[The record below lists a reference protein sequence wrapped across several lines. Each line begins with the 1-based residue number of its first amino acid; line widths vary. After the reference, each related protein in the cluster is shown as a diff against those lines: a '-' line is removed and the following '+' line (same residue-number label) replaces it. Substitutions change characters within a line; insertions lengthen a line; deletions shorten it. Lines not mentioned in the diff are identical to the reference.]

1 MSDTTGSAN
10 HDPQHAT
17 VTTDGREQSILA
29 ILAAEIKRPKARLAE
44 TIGLLDDGNTIPFIA
59 RYRKEVTGEMDE
71 ETLRT
76 LSERL
81 DYLRALEN
89 RKHEVLRL
97 IAEQGK
103 LTPDLEQSIR
113 AATVLQTVEDLY
125 RPYRPKRRT
134 RATIATEKGLEPLAD
149 LLWGQNF
156 PDPVDAAALQALAQD
171 FVNTDAGVESV
182 DDALQGASDI
192 LAERISDSAGLRATA
207 RDFLWRQGKLVS
219 RAGDESE
226 EQTPEARKYE
236 TYFKFE
242 AGLKRLRSYQVL
254 ATNRGEREG
263 FLKVSV
269 DLPADSTVRA
279 LQGEIIRTGMGS
291 ALGQFLQSCTEDAY
305 SRLLGPSLQ
314 REARRELTET
324 AEEEAIK
331 VFSANLRS
339 LLLQAPVSGRRVL
352 GLDPAYRTGC
362 KLAVVDPTG
371 KLLETGVIYPV
382 PPRNDT
388 RTAKETIGRLVAEYD
403 IDIIAIGNGT
413 ASRETEAFVAE
424 NLSDWAGKGKSLSY
438 TIVNEAG
445 ASVYSASP
453 LAKKE
458 FPSLDVSLR
467 SAISIARRLQD
478 PLAEL
483 VKIDPKAIGVG
494 QYQHDVNQSNLAEA
508 LGAVVE
514 SCVNQVG
521 VEVNTASPA
530 LLSYVAGIG
539 PTLAE
544 RIVDHREVE
553 GPFADRLALTGVKGM
568 GPKTFQQCAG
578 FLRVANSEN
587 RLDNT
592 AIHPESYEIAAGVV
606 DLLDIPASELGS
618 AAGAETIRQKTIDY
632 QELAARLDAGI
643 PTMKDIVKN
652 LSRPGRDPREDSPKP
667 VFRTDVLDFDDLEE
681 GMVLSGTVRNVVDFG
696 VFVDIGV
703 KQDGLVHISELSND
717 FVEHPLDV
725 VQVGDSVQAIVIN
738 LDRERGRIGL
748 SIKRA

>member
-17 VTTDGREQSILA
+17 VTTAGREQSILA
-29 ILAAEIKRPKARLAE
+29 ILAAEIERPEARLAE

-81 DYLRALEN
+81 DYLRTLEN

-103 LTPDLEQSIR
+103 LTPDLEQGIR

-134 RATIATEKGLEPLAD
+134 RATIAIEKRLEPLAD
-149 LLWGQNF
+149 LLWGQDF
-156 PDPVDAAALQALAQD
+156 PDPVDVAALTALAQD

-219 RAGDESE
+219 RAEDDSE
-226 EQTPEARKYE
+226 KQTPEARKYE

-263 FLKVSV
+263 FLKVTV
-269 DLPADSTVRA
+269 DLPIDSTVRA
-279 LQGEIIRTGMGS
+279 LQGEIIKTEMGS

-388 RTAKETIGRLVAEYD
+388 RTAKETIGRLVAKFGIE
-403 IDIIAIGNGT
+403 IIAIGNGT

-424 NLSDWAGKGKSLSY
+424 NLSDWAGKDRSLSY

-453 LAKKE
+453 LAKRE
-458 FPSLDVSLR
+458 FPGLDVSLR

-494 QYQHDVNQSNLAEA
+494 QYQHDVNQSNLAGA

-544 RIVDHREVE
+544 RIVDHREVK
-553 GPFADRLALTGVKGM
+553 GPFPDRLALTGVKGM

-578 FLRVANSEN
+578 FLRVANSDN

-592 AIHPESYEIAAGVV
+592 AIHPESYDIAAGVV

-618 AAGAETIRQKTIDY
+618 AAGAETIRQRTIDY
-632 QELAARLDAGI
+632 QELAASLEAGI
-643 PTMKDIVKN
+643 PTIKDIVKN

-703 KQDGLVHISELSND
+703 KQDGLIHISELSND